1 MGTARC
7 LEFQEREGMRK
18 AALTL
23 IQHGITRLIVIGG
36 DGSLTGY
43 LDLLQDDGSDT
54 PSQVPHDCEKAGTI

>member
-1 MGTARC
+1 
-7 LEFQEREGMRK
+7 MRK

-36 DGSLTGY
+36 DGSLTG
-43 LDLLQDDGSDT
+43 DVLLKEGGSDP